1 AGMFEMTADLPLEHA
16 PIGARRAPD
25 ECPAFVL
32 KRVLSVD
39 VHIPLPPVGTV
50 EIAFVLYRQPCS
62 RIAEIRSNRCA
73 QLLAEDLGVDF
84 GLGQTD
90 RHDPQPQLGLPGGIH
105 VGSNENKSVLDSASV
120 LHRLP
125 R

>member
-1 AGMFEMTADLPLEHA
+1 MFEMTADLPLEHA
-16 PIGARRAPD
+16 PIGARRDPD

-62 RIAEIRSNRCA
+62 RIAEIRPNRCA
-73 QLLAEDLGVDF
+73 QLLAEDLG
-84 GLGQTD
+84 GGCRGRAERPTSSTASD
-90 RHDPQPQLGLPGGIH
+90 RSPWG
-105 VGSNENKSVLDSASV
+105 NA
-120 LHRLP
+120 R
-125 R
+125 

>member
-1 AGMFEMTADLPLEHA
+1 MFEMTADLPLEHA
-16 PIGARRAPD
+16 PIGARRDPD

-62 RIAEIRSNRCA
+62 RIAEIRPNRCV
-73 QLLAEDLGVDF
+73 QLLAEDLGVDL

-105 VGSNENKSVLDSASV
+105 VGSNESKSVLDSASV